1 MPVTLEQSEVASTV
15 RLVGEIN
22 IASAAELKKVLM
34 EALAMGKGVRVELES
49 VTEIDVTALQLLWA
63 AQREAESVGVG
74 FARSG
79 RVQEA
84 IAAVADEAGLDEFP
98 VAMVEMAAE

>member
-1 MPVTLEQSEVASTV
+1 
-15 RLVGEIN
+15 
-22 IASAAELKKVLM
+22 M
-34 EALAMGKGVRVELES
+34 EALVPGKQVRVELDS

-63 AQREAESVGVG
+63 AQREAERVGVG

-79 RVQEA
+79 PVREA

-98 VAMVEMAAE
+98 MAMANTAPE

>member
-34 EALAMGKGVRVELES
+34 EALVPGKQVRVELDS

-63 AQREAESVGVG
+63 AQREAERVGVG

-79 RVQEA
+79 PVREA

-98 VAMVEMAAE
+98 MAMANTAPE

>member
-1 MPVTLEQSEVASTV
+1 LPVTLEQSEVASTV

-34 EALAMGKGVRVELES
+34 EALVPGKQVRVELDS

-63 AQREAESVGVG
+63 AQREAERVGVG

-79 RVQEA
+79 PVREA

-98 VAMVEMAAE
+98 MAMANTAPE